1 MNKILLNSKEEF
13 DSFLKDTAKKLYN
26 KEVNLLCE
34 DKDCPE
40 IYPCVLLWSK
50 SDDPDC
56 LIEGDYVYIKDFIDC
71 NYDKDSI

>member
-13 DSFLKDTAKKLYN
+13 DSFLKDTAKKLTS
-26 KEVNLLCE
+26 KKVNFHVK
-34 DKDCPE
+34 DKDYPE
-40 IYPCVLLWSK
+40 IYPCVLLWDK

-71 NYDKDSI
+71 DHDKDSI